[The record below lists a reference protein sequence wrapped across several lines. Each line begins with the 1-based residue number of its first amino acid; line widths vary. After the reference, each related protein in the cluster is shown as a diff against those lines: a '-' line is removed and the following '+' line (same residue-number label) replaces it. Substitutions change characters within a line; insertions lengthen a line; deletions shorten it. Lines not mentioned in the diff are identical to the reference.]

1 MATTTAGVGL
11 MAQQSEAGAQSKAV
25 SRSKVRRKLDYPAA
39 RGMEVLGHAID
50 YLSDEFAVE
59 CLKTG
64 NLAMKQTHPTL
75 VALKLLHQKRREVYE
90 GCPAAPTV
98 GERLMSWWQRI
109 LKLGW

>member
-1 MATTTAGVGL
+1 MATTTAGAGL
-11 MAQQSEAGAQSKAV
+11 MALRTGEHVRIEAA
-25 SRSKVRRKLDYPAA
+25 SRRAARRKLDFSAA

-50 YLSDEFAVE
+50 YLSDEFALE

-90 GCPAAPTV
+90 ACPVAPTM
-98 GERLMSWWQRI
+98 GERFQRWWQRI
-109 LKLGW
+109 L